1 MNRHLHP
8 LVLLAILLAFS
19 GCSFSNPI
27 PEEAGFAIEKAKEF
41 ELYSLDPFPE
51 KRVDQKNNFRRWSI
65 LGSTVIKD
73 PETRDRMIKQ
83 FKAAVAE
90 HRGGPKQGFIPRH
103 GIRVVHDGSTHEFVV
118 SFECSQ
124 VRWYID
130 GNPSNAFLISDSAQ
144 EPFDAALREANVRLS
159 EDKSN

>member
-1 MNRHLHP
+1 MNRHLS
-8 LVLLAILLAFS
+8 LLTLLAIPLAIS
-19 GCSFSNPI
+19 GCSFDQPI

-41 ELYSLDPFPE
+41 ELFSLDPFPE
-51 KRVDQKNNFRRWSI
+51 KRVDQNNNFRRWSI

-73 PETRDRMIKQ
+73 QETRNRMIKQ

-90 HRGGPKQGFIPRH
+90 HRGGPKRGFIPRH

-130 GNPSNAFLISDSAQ
+130 GKPSNAFLISDSAR
-144 EPFDAALREANVRLS
+144 ESFDAALREANVRLS
-159 EDKSN
+159 EAESN